1 MILTLE
7 ETKNF
12 LKIDYDD
19 EDAFLLSAIVAAESY
34 LTNATGKKFDSSNN
48 LAKVYYLCLINEW
61 FKDRSLMQEQKVTA
75 RVRFTLQSI
84 LLQLQYAEV

>member
-1 MILTLE
+1 MILTLQE
-7 ETKNF
+7 VKDF
-12 LKIDYDD
+12 LKVDYED
-19 EDAFLLSAIVAAESY
+19 EDPFLQDLIGASEQY
-34 LTNATGKKFDSSNN
+34 LKNASEKVFDSTNK
-48 LAKVYYLCLINEW
+48 LARLYCKVLINEW